1 MLRCASVAGR
11 EADDSQPPGD
21 ETMLIAE
28 RLLLI
33 ACDPA
38 SGEAL
43 WARDQPHPDVIT
55 AGAIAAELVTQGRL
69 TLKDGLFI
77 ADRQIPTGHPLL
89 KSALQSLDDEHLDG
103 LSLLRALANRL
114 HPLRNRILEGLFRRD
129 ILHRV
134 AKRDFLL
141 RQKVRYPV
149 RSMQARNEAVEALHT
164 ATHGNQDLNGLALLF
179 LTEAAGLLEIT
190 LKAQEHEQAQK
201 RILVLN
207 DVTSHSSET
216 LRGLAYIR
224 AALLS

>member
-1 MLRCASVAGR
+1 
-11 EADDSQPPGD
+11 
-21 ETMLIAE
+21 MLIAE

-33 ACDPA
+33 ACDPL

-43 WARDQPHPDVIT
+43 WPREHPHADLVV
-55 AGAIAAELVTQGRL
+55 AGAVAAELVTHGRL
-69 TLKDGLFI
+69 GLKNGLFV
-77 ADRQIPTGHPLL
+77 ADLHIPTGHPLL
-89 KSALQSLDDEHLDG
+89 KSALQSLHEERLDG
-103 LSLLRALANRL
+103 RALLRAIANRMS
-114 HPLRNRILEGLFRRD
+114 PLRSRILDGLFRRD

-149 RSMQARNEAVEALHT
+149 RSMQARNEAVDALHT
-164 ATHGNQDLNGLALLF
+164 AANDSEDLNGLALLF
-179 LTEAAGLLEIT
+179 LTEAAGLLAVT
-190 LKAQEHEQAQK
+190 LKAKEHEQAEK

-207 DVTSHSSET
+207 DVTSRSSET

>member
-1 MLRCASVAGR
+1 
-11 EADDSQPPGD
+11 
-21 ETMLIAE
+21 MLIAE

-38 SGEAL
+38 TGEAL
-43 WARDQPHPDVIT
+43 WPREQPHPDIVT
-55 AGAIAAELVTQGRL
+55 AGAVAAELVTHDRL
-69 TLKDGLFI
+69 ALKNGLFV
-77 ADRQIPTGHPLL
+77 ADLQIPTGHPLL
-89 KSALQSLDDEHLDG
+89 KSALQSVQGERLDG
-103 LSLLRALANRL
+103 LALLRAIANRMS
-114 HPLRNRILEGLFRRD
+114 PLRSRILEGLFRRD

-149 RSMQARNEAVEALHT
+149 RSMQARNEAIDALRTTAHT
-164 ATHGNQDLNGLALLF
+164 QNDMNGLALLF
-179 LTEAAGLLEIT
+179 LTEAAGLLSIM
-190 LKAQEHEQAQK
+190 LKAKEHEQAQK

-216 LRGLAYIR
+216 LLGLAYIR

>member
-1 MLRCASVAGR
+1 
-11 EADDSQPPGD
+11 
-21 ETMLIAE
+21 MLIAE

-33 ACDPA
+33 ACDPV

-43 WARDQPHPDVIT
+43 WPREQPHPDVVT

-69 TLKDGLFI
+69 LLKGGLFV
-77 ADRQIPTGHPLL
+77 ADLQIPTGHPLL
-89 KSALQSLDDEHLDG
+89 KSALQSVNGERLDG
-103 LSLLRALANRL
+103 LALLRAIANRMS
-114 HPLRNRILEGLFRRD
+114 PLRNRILEGLARRD

-149 RSMQARNEAVEALHT
+149 RSMQARNEAAEALHM
-164 ATHGNQDLNGLALLF
+164 AANGNQDPNGLALLF
-179 LTEAAGLLEIT
+179 LTEAAGLLTAT
-190 LKAQEHEQAQK
+190 LKAKEHEEAEK

-207 DVTSHSSET
+207 DVTSGSSET